1 MTTTFDS
8 SRTLYRS
15 RQGLFF
21 GVCRGIADYA
31 TINVFWVRLAVV
43 IATLLTAFWPMV
55 LVYIVAA
62 IFMRPAPVVSFSNEE
77 DWSFYQTYVSNREM
91 ALQRLK
97 RRLQALDKRTRRME
111 NHVTRKEYDWD
122 QRFDSNT

>member
-1 MTTTFDS
+1 
-8 SRTLYRS
+8 
-15 RQGLFF
+15 
-21 GVCRGIADYA
+21 
-31 TINVFWVRLAVV
+31 
-43 IATLLTAFWPMV
+43 MV

>member
-1 MTTTFDS
+1 MTSTYDS

-15 RQGLFF
+15 RQGWLF

-31 TINVFWVRLAVV
+31 SINVLWVRLAVI
-43 IATLLTAFWPMV
+43 IATCLTAFWPMV

-62 IFMRPAPVVSFSNEE
+62 IFLRPAPVISFSSDE

-91 ALQRLK
+91 ALQRL
-97 RRLQALDKRTRRME
+97 RSRLAALDKRTRRVE

-122 QRFDSNT
+122 QRFNSET